1 MKFNHDNPYDIQPLK
16 STEVDGQRY
25 YLTPEGKKYPSV
37 TTVAGIFA
45 KDGIRKWREQ
55 VGEEEA
61 NKISTQASTRGTKV
75 HKICEDYINNVEDYL
90 SGHMPSN
97 IQSFNDI
104 KPLIDANID
113 NVIMQE
119 CQMYSDYLRVAG
131 TVDCIAEYDGTLSII
146 DFKTSRKPKKKEW
159 IESYFM
165 QTAAYAVMFE
175 EMTKK
180 PIKQLVIMITVD
192 GSEPQ
197 VFIENRDDWI
207 WNFVDARSEFERRY
221 NA

>member
-1 MKFNHDNPYDIQPLK
+1 
-16 STEVDGQRY
+16 
-25 YLTPEGKKYPSV
+25 
-37 TTVAGIFA
+37 
-45 KDGIRKWREQ
+45 
-55 VGEEEA
+55 
-61 NKISTQASTRGTKV
+61 
-75 HKICEDYINNVEDYL
+75 
-90 SGHMPSN
+90 MPSN
-97 IQSFNDI
+97 IQSFNDL
-104 KPLIDANID
+104 KPLIDSSIN

>member
-1 MKFNHDNPYDIQPLK
+1 
-16 STEVDGQRY
+16 
-25 YLTPEGKKYPSV
+25 
-37 TTVAGIFA
+37 
-45 KDGIRKWREQ
+45 
-55 VGEEEA
+55 
-61 NKISTQASTRGTKV
+61 
-75 HKICEDYINNVEDYL
+75 
-90 SGHMPSN
+90 
-97 IQSFNDI
+97 
-104 KPLIDANID
+104 
-113 NVIMQE
+113 
-119 CQMYSDYLRVAG
+119 MYSDYLRVAG